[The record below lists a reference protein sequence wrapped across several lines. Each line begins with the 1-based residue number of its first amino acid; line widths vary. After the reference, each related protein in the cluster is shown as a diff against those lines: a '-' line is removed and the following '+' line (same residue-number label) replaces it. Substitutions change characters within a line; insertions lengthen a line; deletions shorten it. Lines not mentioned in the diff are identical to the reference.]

1 VTRTLTSRVRTA
13 GTTSRAFPTA
23 SESRPDRAAA
33 GPDAFGEL
41 PWSDWALRPEALE
54 LLLAEVGRGR
64 HRIVECGSGV
74 STIALARALR
84 DRGGRLYSLE
94 HDGGWAAFVVAW
106 LQRESL
112 DEIATV
118 IEAPLRAHPAALD
131 EGEWYDQ
138 DAVSRLPPS
147 GIDLLLVD
155 GPPAGE
161 PGMGRSRYPAL
172 PVLSDRLSVDALVA
186 LDDVDRPGEAEVL
199 AAWERETDY
208 RFERLVAER
217 IAIGRRE
224 PPAGSA
230 ARGSGMDQRN

>member
-1 VTRTLTSRVRTA
+1 VRTA
-13 GTTSRAFPTA
+13 GTTSRAFPAA

-64 HRIVECGSGV
+64 RRIVECGSGV
-74 STIALARALR
+74 STIALARALHGC
-84 DRGGRLYSLE
+84 GGRLHSLE
-94 HDGGWAAFVVAW
+94 HDPGWAAFVVAW
-106 LQRESL
+106 LQRERL

-118 IEAPLRAHPAALD
+118 IEAPLRAHRLALD
-131 EGEWYDQ
+131 ETEWYDQ
-138 DAVSRLPPS
+138 DAVSRLPQS
-147 GIDLLLVD
+147 GIELLLVD

-161 PGMGRSRYPAL
+161 PGQARSRYPAL
-172 PVLSDRLSVDALVA
+172 PALSDRLSADALVV
-186 LDDVDRPGEAEVL
+186 LDDVDRPGEANVL

-208 RFERLVAER
+208 RFERLAAER

-230 ARGSGMDQRN
+230 ARGSGMDQVN